1 MRRDDGSSARSRTS
15 LSKPQHEETPEE
27 RRARRLAKKLEKQR
41 RREMAPEAEVAREM
55 GYTNDSNPFGDAN
68 LQDKFVWKAKHQK
81 LRESGIDPERHE
93 RELAHQRR
101 FALKD
106 EVSKVKARRD
116 EREEEK
122 ELWEREQ
129 RRMQLEREM
138 GTLEEWQ
145 KQEEKFHAEQ
155 AKQRATIRLKEGMF
169 RGGSRI
175 AQFHVSSSFCLG
187 RAKPIDRIYKNLTV
201 LDDVDFDIRGSVLR
215 RLFRSHLSCFP
226 TPKTPFLC
234 AQNRIWC

>member
-1 MRRDDGSSARSRTS
+1 
-15 LSKPQHEETPEE
+15 
-27 RRARRLAKKLEKQR
+27 
-41 RREMAPEAEVAREM
+41 MAPEVEVAREM
-55 GYTNDSNPFGDAN
+55 GYSNESNPFGDSN

-81 LRESGIDPERHE
+81 LRESGIDPDRRE

-101 FALKD
+101 FVLKD
-106 EVSKVKARRD
+106 EVGKVKARRD

-155 AKQRATIRLKEGMF
+155 AKQRATIRLKEG
-169 RGGSRI
+169 
-175 AQFHVSSSFCLG
+175 

-201 LDDVDFDIRGSVLR
+201 LDDVNFDIQEPHLVLKNMSLDELKDFSR
-215 RLFRSHLSCFP
+215 DVDAYIGISEDNREHLRFWRALKIVSED
-226 TPKTPFLC
+226 
-234 AQNRIWC
+234 AIQSAS